1 MNETNQINQ
10 KDQVNSS
17 MAVVVT
23 GASTGI
29 GAACALDCADRGM
42 TVFAGIRDPRAGE
55 VLVAKGGP
63 SIIPIMID
71 VTDEPSIARSVE
83 MVQGVVG
90 EGGLGG
96 LVNNAGI
103 VIGSPLEV
111 IPLSQLRKQLE
122 INVIGQIA
130 VTQAF
135 LPLLRRGRGRIV
147 NMGSIAGRGTI
158 PLLGPYSAS
167 KFALEA
173 LTDALRME
181 LKPWGIQVLIVE
193 PGAIA
198 TPIWEKSA
206 KEAEGL
212 EASASEDARALYGEA
227 VIRIR
232 QAIAQAAQR
241 AIPPEAVVR
250 AVHHALT
257 ASHPRT
263 RYLVGRDAK
272 VRAWM
277 VKWLPDRVHD
287 RLLEWALKYP
297 SEG

>member
-1 MNETNQINQ
+1 MVSRNLLMS
-10 KDQVNSS
+10 DRPSS

-29 GAACALDCADRGM
+29 GAACALDCASRGM
-42 TVFAGIRDPRAGE
+42 TVFAGVRDPRAGE
-55 VLVAKGGP
+55 ALAAKGGP
-63 SIIPIMID
+63 SLIPITLDI
-71 VTDEPSIARSVE
+71 TDEPSIARSVE
-83 MVQGVVG
+83 VVQRVVG
-90 EGGLGG
+90 EAGLGG

-103 VIGSPLEV
+103 AIGSPLEV
-111 IPLSQLRKQLE
+111 IALSQLRKQFE
-122 INVIGQIA
+122 VNVIGQIA

-147 NMGSIAGRGTI
+147 NMGSISGRGAI

-181 LKPWGIQVLIVE
+181 LQPWGIQVSIIE

-198 TPIWEKSA
+198 TPIWEKSDKA
-206 KEAEGL
+206 AGDL
-212 EASASEDARALYGEA
+212 EASASEEAKALYGEA

-232 QAIAQAAQR
+232 EVIAQSAQR

-257 ASHPRT
+257 ASRPRT

-272 VRAWM
+272 LRAWM
-277 VKWLPDRVHD
+277 VKWLPDRVQD
-287 RLLEWALKYP
+287 RLLAWALKYP
-297 SEG
+297 RES

>member
-1 MNETNQINQ
+1 MKQTNQM
-10 KDQVNSS
+10 S
-17 MAVVVT
+17 VVVT

-29 GAACALDCADRGM
+29 GAACALDFAGRGM
-42 TVFAGIRDPRAGE
+42 TVFAGVRDPLAGE
-55 VLVAKGGP
+55 ALAAKGGP
-63 SIIPIMID
+63 SLIPITLD
-71 VTDEPSIARSVE
+71 VTDEMSIVRSVKA
-83 MVQGVVG
+83 VQSVLG

-122 INVIGQIA
+122 VNVIGQIA

-167 KFALEA
+167 KYALEA

-181 LKPWGIQVLIVE
+181 LRPWGIHVSIIE

-198 TPIWEKSA
+198 TPIWEKST
-206 KEAEGL
+206 KEAESL
-212 EASASEDARALYGEA
+212 EASVSAEAKALYGEA
-227 VIRIR
+227 VVRIR
-232 QAIAQAAQR
+232 EAIAQAAQR
-241 AIPPEAVVR
+241 AISPDAVVR

-257 ASHPRT
+257 ASSPRT
-263 RYLVGRDAK
+263 RYLVGSDAK
-272 VRAWM
+272 LRAWM
-277 VKWLPDRVHD
+277 VKWLPDRVQD
-287 RLLEWALKYP
+287 KLLGWALKYP
-297 SEG
+297 R

>member
-1 MNETNQINQ
+1 MN
-10 KDQVNSS
+10 QVNQ

-29 GAACALDCADRGM
+29 GAACVLDCTGRGM
-42 TVFAGIRDPRAGE
+42 TVFAGVRDPRAGE
-55 VLVAKGGP
+55 SLAAKGGP
-63 SIIPIMID
+63 SLIPITLD
-71 VTDEPSIARSVE
+71 VTDETSIARSVE
-83 MVQGVVG
+83 VVQRVVG
-90 EGGLGG
+90 EAGLRG

-103 VIGSPLEV
+103 AIGSPLEV
-111 IPLSQLRKQLE
+111 IALSQLRKQLE
-122 INVIGQIA
+122 VNVIGQIA

-181 LKPWGIQVLIVE
+181 LQPWGIQVSIIE

-198 TPIWEKSA
+198 TPIWEKSDMSA
-206 KEAEGL
+206 RDL
-212 EASASEDARALYGEA
+212 EASASEEAKALYGEA
-227 VIRIR
+227 VVRIR
-232 QAIAQAAQR
+232 EAIAQAAQR
-241 AIPPEAVVR
+241 AIPTDAVVR

-257 ASHPRT
+257 ASRPHT
-263 RYLVGRDAK
+263 RYLVGADAK
-272 VRAWM
+272 LRAWM
-277 VKWLPDRVHD
+277 VKWLPDRVQD
-287 RLLEWALKYP
+287 RLLAWALKYP
-297 SEG
+297 REG

>member
-1 MNETNQINQ
+1 MNQMNQTNQI
-10 KDQVNSS
+10 DQMSVL
-17 MAVVVT
+17 VT

-29 GAACALDCADRGM
+29 GAACALDFAGRGM
-42 TVFAGIRDPRAGE
+42 TVFAGVRDPLAGE
-55 VLVAKGGP
+55 SLAAKGGP
-63 SIIPIMID
+63 SLIPITLD
-71 VTDEPSIARSVE
+71 VTDELSIMRSVKA
-83 MVQGVVG
+83 VQSVVG

-111 IPLSQLRKQLE
+111 VPLSQLRKQLE
-122 INVIGQIA
+122 VNVIGQIA

-167 KFALEA
+167 KYALEA

-181 LKPWGIQVLIVE
+181 LRPWGIHVSIIE

-198 TPIWEKSA
+198 TPIWEKST
-206 KEAEGL
+206 KEAESL
-212 EASASEDARALYGEA
+212 EASVSAEAKALYGEA

-232 QAIAQAAQR
+232 EAIAQAAQR
-241 AIPPEAVVR
+241 AIPPDAVVR

-257 ASHPRT
+257 SSSPRT
-263 RYLVGRDAK
+263 RYLVGSDAK
-272 VRAWM
+272 LRAWM
-277 VKWLPDRVHD
+277 VKWLPDRAQD
-287 RLLEWALKYP
+287 RLLGWALKYP
-297 SEG
+297 RI

>member
-1 MNETNQINQ
+1 INETNQMNQINQ
-10 KDQVNSS
+10 
-17 MAVVVT
+17 MAVVIT

-29 GAACALDCADRGM
+29 GAACALDCAGHGM
-42 TVFAGIRDPRAGE
+42 TVFAGVRDPRAGE
-55 VLVAKGGP
+55 ALAVKGGP
-63 SIIPIMID
+63 LLIPIMLD
-71 VTDEPSIARSVE
+71 VTEESSIRRSVE
-83 MVQGVVG
+83 MVQRIVG

-96 LVNNAGI
+96 LINNAGI

-111 IPLSQLRKQLE
+111 IPLSKLRKQLE

-167 KFALEA
+167 KYALEA

-181 LKPWGIQVLIVE
+181 LQPWGIQVSIIE

-206 KEAEGL
+206 KEAESL
-212 EASASEDARALYGEA
+212 EASSGEEARTLYGEA
-227 VIRIR
+227 VMRIR
-232 QAIAQAAQR
+232 EAVTQAAQR

-250 AVHHALT
+250 AVQHALT
-257 ASHPRT
+257 SARPRT
-263 RYLVGRDAK
+263 RYLVGTDAK
-272 VRAWM
+272 LRAWM
-277 VKWLPDRVHD
+277 VKWLPDRAQD
-287 RLLEWALKYP
+287 RLLGWALKYP
-297 SEG
+297 R

>member
-1 MNETNQINQ
+1 MNQT
-10 KDQVNSS
+10 DQ
-17 MAVVVT
+17 MTVVVT

-29 GAACALDCADRGM
+29 GAACALDFAGRGM
-42 TVFAGIRDPRAGE
+42 TVFAGVRNPQAGE
-55 VLVAKGGP
+55 ALAAKGGP
-63 SIIPIMID
+63 SLIPITLD
-71 VTDEPSIARSVE
+71 VTDESSIMRSVKA
-83 MVQGVVG
+83 VQSVVG
-90 EGGLGG
+90 ESGLGG

-122 INVIGQIA
+122 VNVIGQIA

-135 LPLLRRGRGRIV
+135 LPLLRRTRGRIV

-167 KFALEA
+167 KYALEA

-181 LKPWGIQVLIVE
+181 LRPWGIHVSIIE

-198 TPIWEKSA
+198 TPIWEKST
-206 KEAEGL
+206 KEAESL
-212 EASASEDARALYGEA
+212 EASVSAEAKALYGEA

-232 QAIAQAAQR
+232 EAIAQAALR
-241 AIPPEAVVR
+241 AIPPDAVVR

-257 ASHPRT
+257 ASSPRT
-263 RYLVGRDAK
+263 RYLVGSDAK
-272 VRAWM
+272 LRAWM
-277 VKWLPDRVHD
+277 VKWLPDQVQD
-287 RLLEWALKYP
+287 RLLGWALKYP
-297 SEG
+297 RES